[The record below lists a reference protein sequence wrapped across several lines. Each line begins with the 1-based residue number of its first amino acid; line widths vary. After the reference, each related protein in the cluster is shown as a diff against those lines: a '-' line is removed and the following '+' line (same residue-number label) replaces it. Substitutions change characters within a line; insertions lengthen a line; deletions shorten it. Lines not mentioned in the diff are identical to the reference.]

1 MTYAQSTA
9 SLPWNQQDS
18 TDLFRQYQLDH
29 SEFIRNELMVRYM
42 PLVKFVA
49 DQLNI
54 TLPGSASTDDMIQAG
69 SFGLRDAIDAFDPA
83 RGVRFD
89 TYCRPRIRGAMLDE
103 LRRLDWVP
111 RLARQRSSAVQQIS
125 RQMEMELGHKPSTD
139 EIFRKMGI
147 REDDYGKMLRDSR
160 ATNQYICNH
169 GDIGGAGRTGGELE
183 SVEDEGSKA
192 SLDAVIS
199 QDLRD
204 YLVRGL
210 SRAERLILTL
220 YYYEN
225 MTMKEIGRILEM
237 SESRVS
243 QMHSNLLLRLRAHLA
258 ARYVDLFGLP
268 DDHLGAA

>member
-1 MTYAQSTA
+1 MATHTTSA
-9 SLPWNQQDS
+9 LPWNQQDS
-18 TDLFRQYQLDH
+18 TELFRDYHQTH
-29 SEFIRNELMVRYM
+29 SEIVRNEIMVRFM

-49 DQLNI
+49 DQLNV
-54 TLPGSASTDDMIQAG
+54 TLPNSASTDDMIQAG
-69 SFGLRDAIDAFDPA
+69 SFGLRDAIDSFDPD

-111 RLARQRSSAVQQIS
+111 RLARQRSSAVHHVTQ
-125 RQMEMELGHKPSTD
+125 QMEMELGRKPTSD
-139 EIFRKMGI
+139 EMFDRFGMT
-147 REDDYGKMLRDSR
+147 EDEYTKLMKDSH
-160 ATNQYICNH
+160 ATGQFVCGA
-169 GDIGGAGRTGGELE
+169 GDASGAGRMGGDLE
-183 SVEDEGSKA
+183 YVEDEAGAA
-192 SLDAVIS
+192 SLEAIIS
-199 QDLRD
+199 KDLRD

-225 MTMKEIGRILEM
+225 MTMKEIGQILEM

-243 QMHSNLLLRLRAHLA
+243 QMHSNLLLRLRAHMA
-258 ARYVDLFGLP
+258 ARYMDLFGLP

>member
-1 MTYAQSTA
+1 MAYTQNTQC
-9 SLPWNQQDS
+9 LPWNKQDS
-18 TDLFRQYQLDH
+18 TELFKQYQITRT
-29 SEFIRNELMVRYM
+29 EQIRNELMVRYI

-54 TLPGSASTDDMIQAG
+54 TLPSSASTDDMIQAG
-69 SFGLRDAIDAFDPA
+69 IFGLRDAIDAFDPE

-89 TYCRPRIRGAMLDE
+89 TYCRSRIRGAMLDE

-111 RLARQRSSAVQQIS
+111 RLARQRSSAVQQTS
-125 RQMEMELGHKPSTD
+125 RIMEMELGRKPSTD
-139 EIFRKMGI
+139 EVLTRMGVSENDYDKLVKDSHATSQYMCRHGESDNAGHGGSELDNI
-147 REDDYGKMLRDSR
+147 EDQ
-160 ATNQYICNH
+160 T
-169 GDIGGAGRTGGELE
+169 
-183 SVEDEGSKA
+183 SVT
-192 SLDAVIS
+192 SLNSVVS
-199 QDLRD
+199 HDLRD

-210 SRAERLILTL
+210 SHSEKLILTL

-225 MTMKEIGRILEM
+225 MTMKEIGRVLEM

-258 ARYVDLFGLP
+258 ARYSDVFGLP